1 MNEQEAKSIVTAFVQ
16 LNMKAFDGD
25 FMNEQE
31 AKSIVTA
38 FVQLNMK
45 AFDGDPMA
53 QHAVLAYHE
62 WFNQVAPLAAVLS
75 LLDGKR

>member
-1 MNEQEAKSIVTAFVQ
+1 
-16 LNMKAFDGD
+16 
-25 FMNEQE
+25 MNEQE